1 MTAAVLDRAAGRHAE
16 RAGANTIGHH
26 AGDLA
31 DLGGVDVV
39 LVTPIAEH
47 IGPHRGVRHSRAEIE
62 RARHLGEGV
71 DVFTEGL
78 PAPVDAFVQRRAG
91 DVLDRLHQLD
101 QECLAAGADRG
112 EADATVPH
120 HCRGDAVVD
129 RRTHHGIPGGLAVV
143 VSVHVDPT
151 GGDERTVGLDLARS
165 GLVDLTD
172 GNDLVAVDRHVG
184 GDRCCTGAVDDLSTT
199 NHEVMHA
206 DIVAPAHPQATMG
219 ACF

>member
-1 MTAAVLDRAAGRHAE
+1 MLEPFPLGLGVGLVRHELEEAPTHSGEFVSDRHQFLIEGERTGLVAVTAAVLDRAAGRHAE

-71 DVFTEGL
+71 DVFTERL

-151 GGDERTVGLDLARS
+151 GGDERTVGLDSRVPAW
-165 GLVDLTD
+165 
-172 GNDLVAVDRHVG
+172 
-184 GDRCCTGAVDDLSTT
+184 ST
-199 NHEVMHA
+199 
-206 DIVAPAHPQATMG
+206 
-219 ACF
+219 